1 MPENFKDSQLALEQA
16 VSLAR
21 MEEKLVAL
29 EANQQ
34 RTETIYKKEMEEL
47 QEKVS
52 SLSDERDKALKWGL
66 VLLGST
72 VLSLLGWVVKLLSGG
87 KFPTP

>member
-1 MPENFKDSQLALEQA
+1 MPENFKDSQLVLEQA

-34 RTETIYKKEMEEL
+34 RTETIYKKEIEEL

-52 SLSDERDKALKWGL
+52 SLTEERDKALKWGL

>member
-34 RTETIYKKEMEEL
+34 RTETIHKKEIEEL

-52 SLSDERDKALKWGL
+52 SLSSERDKALKWGIF
-66 VLLGST
+66 LLGST
-72 VLSLLGWVVKLLSGG
+72 VLSLGGWILKLLSGG
-87 KFPTP
+87 KFPGP

>member
-34 RTETIYKKEMEEL
+34 RTETIYKKEIEEL

-52 SLSDERDKALKWGL
+52 SLTEERDKALKWGL

>member
-1 MPENFKDSQLALEQA
+1 MPDNFKDSQLALEQA

-34 RTETIYKKEMEEL
+34 RTEAVHKKEIEEL
-47 QEKVS
+47 QEQVR
-52 SLSDERDKALKWGL
+52 SLSSERDKALRWGL
-66 VLLGST
+66 FLLGST
-72 VLSLLGWVVKLLSGG
+72 VLSLAGWIVKLLSGG

>member
-1 MPENFKDSQLALEQA
+1 MPDNFKDSQLALEQA

-34 RTETIYKKEMEEL
+34 RTEAIYKKEIEEL
-47 QEKVS
+47 QEKVT
-52 SLSDERDKALKWGL
+52 SLSSERDKALRWGL
-66 VLLGST
+66 FLLGST
-72 VLSLLGWVVKLLSGG
+72 VLSLAGWIVKLLSGG